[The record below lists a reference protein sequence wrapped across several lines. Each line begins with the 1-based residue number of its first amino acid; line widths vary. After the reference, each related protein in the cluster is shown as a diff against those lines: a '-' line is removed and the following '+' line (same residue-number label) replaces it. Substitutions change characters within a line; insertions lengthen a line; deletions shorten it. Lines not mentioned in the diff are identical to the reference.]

1 MLGELVIRRLCLGR
15 QDGAGMRTA
24 LARVWTVF
32 ITIAFV
38 QLANA
43 LQTDLLSVRADLEA
57 FRPDIIG
64 YVMSAYYVGYSLA
77 PLTGR
82 FIIGKLGHVVVI
94 IVMSVLAAAFIALAA
109 FLISPGLWAIF
120 RGISGFVLSTL
131 YIAIE
136 SWIHDSVENEARGRV
151 FSVYMVV
158 QLVSMTSAQA
168 LFAGSDPRLSGPFLL
183 AGALFFVSGMPVIRA
198 KPVRNDLPPEPFGII
213 QLFRIS
219 PLGASIT
226 ILAGVSWSMVFT
238 FGPIYARH
246 AGFGVQGTASFMA
259 AAMVGGAVMQFPFG
273 WLSDH
278 LGRRA
283 TLAIMSALAVAAS
296 VLGLW
301 ADGHGAAMKLV
312 ASFLVGG
319 FVFTLYAISA
329 ARTNDRVAAQNRVAA
344 AAGLVLLFG
353 LGSILGPTMSG
364 HAVASLGSAG
374 YFIVLAL
381 TMSVSLAATA
391 LRR

>member
-1 MLGELVIRRLCLGR
+1 
-15 QDGAGMRTA
+15 MRTA

-32 ITIAFV
+32 ITIGFV

-64 YVMSAYYVGYSLA
+64 YVMSAYYVGYSIA

-82 FIIGKLGHVVVI
+82 FIIAKSGHVVVI
-94 IVMSVLAAAFIALAA
+94 IVMSVLAAVVIALPA
-109 FLISPGLWAIF
+109 FLISPVLWAVF
-120 RGISGFVLSTL
+120 RAVSGFVLSTL

-151 FSVYMVV
+151 FSMYMVV

-168 LFAGSDPRLSGPFLL
+168 LFAGSDPRSAGPFLI
-183 AGALFFVSGMPVIRA
+183 AAALFLVSGMPVIGA
-198 KPVRNDLPPEPFGII
+198 KPVRDELPPEPFGII
-213 QLFRIS
+213 RLFRIS
-219 PLGASIT
+219 PIGGAVT
-226 ILAGVSWSMVFT
+226 VLAGVSWSMVFT
-238 FGPIYARH
+238 FGPVYARH
-246 AGFGVQGTASFMA
+246 SGFGVQGTASFMA
-259 AAMVGGAVMQFPFG
+259 SAMVGGAVMQFPFG

-283 TLAIMSALAVAAS
+283 TLAVMSALAVAAS
-296 VLGLW
+296 LLGLW
-301 ADGHGAAMKLV
+301 ADGHDSVMKLV

-329 ARTNDRVAAQNRVAA
+329 ARTNDLVAAQNRVAA

-353 LGSILGPTMSG
+353 LGSILGPIMSG
-364 HAVASLGSAG
+364 HAVASLGTAG

-381 TMSVSLAATA
+381 TMCVSLAATA

>member
-1 MLGELVIRRLCLGR
+1 
-15 QDGAGMRTA
+15 MRA
-24 LARVWTVF
+24 AIARVWTVF
-32 ITIAFV
+32 ITIGFV

-43 LQTDLLSVRADLEA
+43 LQTDLLSVRADLET
-57 FRPDIIG
+57 FRPDVIG
-64 YVMSAYYVGYSLA
+64 YVMSAYYIGYSLA
-77 PLTGR
+77 PLMGR
-82 FIIGKLGHVVVI
+82 FIIARLGHVAVILVTSALTAVVI
-94 IVMSVLAAAFIALAA
+94 ALPAF
-109 FLISPGLWAIF
+109 FISPALWAVF
-120 RGISGFVLSTL
+120 RAISGFVLSTL

-151 FSVYMVV
+151 FSMYMVV

-168 LFAGSDPRLSGPFLL
+168 LFAGSDPLSTGPFLL
-183 AGALFFVSGMPVIRA
+183 AGALFLVSGVPVIRA
-198 KPVRNDLPPEPFGII
+198 RPVHEDLPPEPFGIVH
-213 QLFRIS
+213 LFRIS
-219 PLGASIT
+219 PLGAAVT
-226 ILAGVSWSMVFT
+226 VLAGVSWSMVFT
-238 FGPIYARH
+238 FGPVYARH
-246 AGFGVQGTASFMA
+246 AGFDVQGTASFMA
-259 AAMVGGAVMQFPFG
+259 AAMVGGAVMQFPCG

-278 LGRRA
+278 AGRRA
-283 TLAIMSALAVAAS
+283 TLAIMSASAVAAS

-301 ADGHGAAMKLV
+301 ADGEGATMKLV

-329 ARTNDRVAAQNRVAA
+329 ARTNDLVTPQNRVAA

-353 LGSILGPTMSG
+353 LGSILGPTLSG

-381 TMSVSLAATA
+381 TMSVSFAATA

>member
-1 MLGELVIRRLCLGR
+1 
-15 QDGAGMRTA
+15 MRAA

-32 ITIAFV
+32 ITIGFV

-57 FRPDIIG
+57 FGPDTIG

-77 PLTGR
+77 PMTGR
-82 FIIGKLGHVVVI
+82 FIIEKLGHVVVI
-94 IVMSVLAAAFIALAA
+94 IAMSVSAAVVIALPA
-109 FLISPGLWAIF
+109 FLISPVLWAVF
-120 RGISGFVLSTL
+120 RMASGFVLSTL

-151 FSVYMVV
+151 FSAYMVV
-158 QLVSMTSAQA
+158 QLVSMTSAQV
-168 LFAGSDPRLSGPFLL
+168 LFAGSNPQMPGPFLL
-183 AGALFFVSGMPVIRA
+183 AATLFLLSGAPVIRTR
-198 KPVRNDLPPEPFGII
+198 PVRRDLPPEPFGII
-213 QLFRIS
+213 HLFRIS
-219 PLGASIT
+219 PMGATIT
-226 ILAGVSWSMVFT
+226 ILAGVSWSIVFT

-246 AGFGVQGTASFMA
+246 AGFDVQGTASFMA
-259 AAMVGGAVMQFPFG
+259 AAMVGGAIMQFPFG

-278 LGRRA
+278 AGRRA
-283 TLAIMSALAVAAS
+283 TLAIMSASAVAAS
-296 VLGLW
+296 LLGLW
-301 ADGHGAAMKLV
+301 ADDQGDTSKLV

-329 ARTNDRVAAQNRVAA
+329 ARTNDLVAAQNRVAA

-353 LGSILGPTMSG
+353 LGSILGPLMVG
-364 HAVASLGSAG
+364 HAVASFGTAG
-374 YFIVLAL
+374 YFNVLAL
-381 TMSVSLAATA
+381 TMCMSLAATA

>member
-1 MLGELVIRRLCLGR
+1 
-15 QDGAGMRTA
+15 MRTA

-32 ITIAFV
+32 ITIGFV

-82 FIIGKLGHVVVI
+82 FIIAKSGHVIVI
-94 IVMSVLAAAFIALAA
+94 IVMSVLAAVVIALPA
-109 FLISPGLWAIF
+109 FLISPVLWAAF
-120 RGISGFVLSTL
+120 RAVSGFVLSTL

-151 FSVYMVV
+151 FSMYMVV

-168 LFAGSDPRLSGPFLL
+168 LFAGSDPRSAGPFLI
-183 AGALFFVSGMPVIRA
+183 AAALFLISGMPVIGA
-198 KPVRNDLPPEPFGII
+198 KPVRDELPPEPFGII
-213 QLFRIS
+213 RLFRIS
-219 PLGASIT
+219 PMGGAVT
-226 ILAGVSWSMVFT
+226 VLAGVSWSMVFT
-238 FGPIYARH
+238 FGPVYARH
-246 AGFGVQGTASFMA
+246 SGFGVQGTASFMA
-259 AAMVGGAVMQFPFG
+259 SAMVGGAVMQFPFG

-283 TLAIMSALAVAAS
+283 TLAVMSALAVAAS
-296 VLGLW
+296 LLGLW
-301 ADGHGAAMKLV
+301 ADGHDTVMKLV

-329 ARTNDRVAAQNRVAA
+329 ARTNDLVAAQNRVAA

-353 LGSILGPTMSG
+353 LGSILGPIMSG
-364 HAVASLGSAG
+364 HAVASLGTAG

-381 TMSVSLAATA
+381 TMCVSLAATA

>member
-1 MLGELVIRRLCLGR
+1 
-15 QDGAGMRTA
+15 MRTA

-32 ITIAFV
+32 ITIGFV

-64 YVMSAYYVGYSLA
+64 YVMSAYYLGYSLA

-82 FIIGKLGHVVVI
+82 FIIRKLGHVVVI
-94 IVMSVLAAAFIALAA
+94 IVMSSMAAAVIALPA
-109 FLISPGLWAIF
+109 FFISPILWASF
-120 RGISGFVLSTL
+120 RAISGFVLSTL

-151 FSVYMVV
+151 FSIYMVV
-158 QLVSMTSAQA
+158 QLVSMTSAQV
-168 LFAGSDPRLSGPFLL
+168 LFALSEPRSSDPFLL
-183 AGALFFVSGMPVIRA
+183 AAALFVVAGMPVIRSG
-198 KPVRNDLPPEPFGII
+198 PVRDELPPEPFGII
-213 QLFRIS
+213 HLFRIS
-219 PLGASIT
+219 PLGAAIT
-226 ILAGVSWSMVFT
+226 ILAGVSWSIVFT
-238 FGPIYARH
+238 FGPVYARH
-246 AGFGVQGTASFMA
+246 SGFDVQGTASFMA

-278 LGRRA
+278 AGRRA

-296 VLGLW
+296 LLGLW

-329 ARTNDRVAAQNRVAA
+329 ARTNDLVTSQNRVAA

-353 LGSILGPTMSG
+353 LGSILGPTLSG

-381 TMSVSLAATA
+381 TMGVSLVATV